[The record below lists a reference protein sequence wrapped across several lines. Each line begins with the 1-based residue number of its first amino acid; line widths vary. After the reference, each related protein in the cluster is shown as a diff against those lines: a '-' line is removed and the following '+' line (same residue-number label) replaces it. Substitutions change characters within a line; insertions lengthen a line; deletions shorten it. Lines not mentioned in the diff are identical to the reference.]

1 MKKPMCATRQ
11 QFENAGI
18 KMDRPVY
25 VYRNLHRD
33 CFSVMQG
40 GLVKAHCCLIE
51 LDDCSFVVSQSGR
64 SRVREQCRK
73 EVHAKVKGI
82 ISPDT
87 GKMDHQH
94 NCRIKYNPYDDNT
107 GFHVNGKRIDYAK
120 QARLSIF
127 RGNSCKDPQSQL
139 CWIDSPISG
148 DIV

>member
-18 KMDRPVY
+18 NLDRPVY

-40 GLVKAHCCLIE
+40 GLVKAHCCVIQ
-51 LDDCSFVVSQSGR
+51 LDDCSFVVSQLGR
-64 SRVREQCRK
+64 SRVRELGRK

-87 GKMDHQH
+87 GKMDHRH
-94 NCRIKYNPYDDNT
+94 KCLLKYNPYDDNT
-107 GFHVNGKRIDYAK
+107 GFHVNEQRVDYAK
-120 QARLSIF
+120 QTRLSIF
-127 RGNSCKDPQSQL
+127 RGASCKDPQSQL
-139 CWIDSPISG
+139 CWNDSPING
-148 DIV
+148 FIV